1 MKKAMGK
8 VMGNMTQ
15 IMACLAMVVAA
26 MNMNS
31 TCYFLTYQPD
41 APEK

>member
-1 MKKAMGK
+1 MKKAMVK
-8 VMGNMTQ
+8 IMGNMTQ
-15 IMACLAMVVAA
+15 IMVCLAMVVAT

-31 TCYFLTYQPD
+31 TCFFLTYQPD